1 MGLFGVAKVVKGI
14 VKGGVKTY
22 QADEALDKL
31 MNRAEKEFGD
41 ALTPEEKALGERYRD
56 WKRKFSRSELAS
68 KVTDAKLAY
77 MDALAANEALPEDL
91 RDEIRRAVN
100 GYKRAENFA
109 LDTLEEV
116 VAAEAKPG
124 GQRDTV
130 RKIIDEQK
138 RK

>member
-56 WKRKFSRSELAS
+56 WKRKFARSELAS

-77 MDALAANEALPEDL
+77 MDALAENEALPEDF
-91 RDEIRRAVN
+91 RGEIQRAVN

-124 GQRDTV
+124 EQRDAV
-130 RKIIDEQK
+130 RRIIDEQK